1 MLSYI
6 KENALENNVYFSGI
20 SSDVESKLK
29 VADIF
34 AFPSNSEAFGLALTE
49 AMAAGL
55 PAIGYKSCPA
65 VNEIIIDGYN
75 GFLCDDG
82 VDDFAEK
89 MKVLMQNEEL
99 RKQMGKNAKESMKQ
113 FAPEKIWNQW
123 EALIEEVTKAK
134 RRTTPPPIKP

>member
-1 MLSYI
+1 M
-6 KENALENNVYFSGI
+6 
-20 SSDVESKLK
+20 ESKLK

-99 RKQMGKNAKESMKQ
+99 RKQMGKMLKK
-113 FAPEKIWNQW
+113 
-123 EALIEEVTKAK
+123 V
-134 RRTTPPPIKP
+134 